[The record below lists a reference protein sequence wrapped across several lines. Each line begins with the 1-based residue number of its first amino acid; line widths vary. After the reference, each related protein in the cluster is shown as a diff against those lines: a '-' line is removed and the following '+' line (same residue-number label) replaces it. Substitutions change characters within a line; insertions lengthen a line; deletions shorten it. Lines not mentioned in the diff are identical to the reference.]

1 MGKIPTYVQYLKF
14 SICSPQQL
22 GCVKGVDIFDKTC
35 LPQCSGVFITNV
47 EDGAGKV
54 DKNLKL
60 DISKLYKQ
68 YQQYE
73 YFRDPVAFQRGG
85 LKKYDF
91 TILKN

>member
-14 SICSPQQL
+14 QICSPQQL

-60 DISKLYKQ
+60 DISGQDLKSERCRL
-68 YQQYE
+68 
-73 YFRDPVAFQRGG
+73 FRLQPNAEMSSGC
-85 LKKYDF
+85 LSP
-91 TILKN
+91 LSLC